1 MPIQIRWQLN
11 EGFHIPIPYNI
22 ERNIIQTEIIDYA
35 IFLERQENLSHQ
47 YIKNELFHISVFENF
62 ASNQNIELI
71 DVTNTLIR
79 DFRDND
85 YNRLL
90 TTGISSSKSIKS
102 VVNLRLRRI
111 YHFYTWMQTHSSLCN
126 LIGRYDC
133 QIHSSLPEYFLRRT
147 VDHRDK
153 ELFPLCFRNIGSAS
167 KHTTKYEASEK
178 NRQALENIFLDHPTP
193 YIGQRNSLILEIA
206 NLTGFR
212 RSSIN
217 SLLCSQFSDK
227 LINTAEDDFILVS
240 PSHQKYGYT
249 LSFRVPI
256 LLAYRINHFINT
268 FRKDLLQAIDT
279 NNATTQDRI
288 FLSART
294 GNPLNN
300 QTISEIFHDAIA
312 KLNIKQTRVG
322 IHSLRRKFTND
333 RITEEILTRAELGLD
348 TSTTS
353 IESSLSLLLGQTSPA
368 SVRPYI
374 SRRQILEI
382 ERAREIRRQN
392 MESLQNENASLRAE
406 LLRLRAEITLLKN
419 DSSAL

>member
-1 MPIQIRWQLN
+1 MAIRIRWQLN

-22 ERNIIQTEIIDYA
+22 EHHFIHTEIMDYA

-47 YIKNELFHISVFENF
+47 YIKNELFHLSIFEKF
-62 ASNQNIELI
+62 ASEQDIELI

-79 DFRDND
+79 EFRDND
-85 YNRLL
+85 YHRLL
-90 TTGISSSKSIKS
+90 ATETSSSKSVKS

-111 YHFYTWMQTHSSLCN
+111 YHFYTWMQFHSSLHN
-126 LIGRYDC
+126 LIGRHDC
-133 QIHSSLPEYFLRRT
+133 QIHSSLPEYFSRRP
-147 VDHRDK
+147 VNHRDK
-153 ELFPLCFRNIGSAS
+153 ELFPLCFRRIGSAS

-178 NRQALENIFLDHPTP
+178 DRRTLEKIFLNHPNT

-206 NLTGFR
+206 NVTGFR

-217 SLLCSQFSDK
+217 SLLCSQFSDE
-227 LINTAEDDFILVS
+227 LINTTEDDCILVS

-249 LSFRVPI
+249 LSFRIPI

-268 FRKDLLQAIDT
+268 FRKDLLQIIDA
-279 NNATTQDRI
+279 NCSTTQDRI

-294 GNPLNN
+294 GRPLNN

-312 KLNIKQTRVG
+312 KLHIKQTRVG

-333 RITEEILTRAELGLD
+333 RITEEILTRAELRLD
-348 TSTTS
+348 SSTES
-353 IESSLSLLLGQTSPA
+353 IESSVSLQLGQTSPT

-382 ERAREIRRQN
+382 EKVRESRRQN
-392 MESLQNENASLRAE
+392 MESLRNENASLRAE
-406 LLRLRAEITLLKN
+406 LVRLRAEITLFKD